1 MKLASGCGGFGRQIS
16 SSKVRSPGSRLVF
29 DATEFRQPRPSRC
42 DARLAY
48 GGSRITCSGSGSR
61 QVVSWDVATPPSR
74 QTPREAPGHAHSSAD
89 QPPRPPEPSG
99 GVDLVAG
106 SCVTHLDGAVAVII
120 ENGNIQIAAPIPRS
134 VRVTSAALRSIPIRN
149 PWRDGLESLRSG
161 WLRASRHSR
170 VRRKAPAMAP
180 AAHMLMSPYRA
191 LRRAIS

>member
-1 MKLASGCGGFGRQIS
+1 ML
-16 SSKVRSPGSRLVF
+16 L
-29 DATEFRQPRPSRC
+29 RPSRGK
-42 DARLAY
+42 RLEKRPVALIAQQT
-48 GGSRITCSGSGSR
+48 SRR
-61 QVVSWDVATPPSR
+61 VHRNP
-74 QTPREAPGHAHSSAD
+74 AD
-89 QPPRPPEPSG
+89 

-120 ENGNIQIAAPIPRS
+120 ENGNTQIAAPIPRS
-134 VRVTSAALRSIPIRN
+134 APVTSAALPSIPIRN